1 MSDFMGW
8 QMNTKLP
15 LSESIQQAL
24 EYYEKK
30 FGRVPNVVEC
40 SQDIQP
46 LPVLSGVAFTPI
58 RIPKNILL
66 VGETNENSK
75 MGLEVE
81 AEL

>member
-1 MSDFMGW
+1 MGW
-8 QMNTKLP
+8 QINDIKRPLP
-15 LSESIQQAL
+15 DSIQQAL

-66 VGETNENSK
+66 VGEKNENSK

-81 AEL
+81 AKS